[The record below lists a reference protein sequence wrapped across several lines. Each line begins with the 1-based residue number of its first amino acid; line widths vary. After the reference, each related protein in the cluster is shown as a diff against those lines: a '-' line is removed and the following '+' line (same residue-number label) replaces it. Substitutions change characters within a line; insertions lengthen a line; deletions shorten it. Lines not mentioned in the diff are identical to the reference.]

1 MTSIL
6 LMIITV
12 VLAIGLIA
20 LGLFNYNSQFENNVE
35 RESYSFLNMFP
46 YELQDKPKMKYSLFF
61 RFVVVLF
68 SISIIVFAF
77 LEFFFL
83 NIDGFKTIHD
93 YLIGSLLS
101 LLGITIIGIFHLDLT
116 KYKFHLLSTSLLF
129 TLTFILYVY
138 VGLFTFIDPRS
149 TYNEALGYILF
160 IIAGCIL
167 LTLIFSPLKRWM
179 YLEKKEENGQITYH
193 RKHLSILPF
202 MEWIFL
208 GLDVLL
214 IILIALF

>member
-1 MTSIL
+1 
-6 LMIITV
+6 
-12 VLAIGLIA
+12 
-20 LGLFNYNSQFENNVE
+20 
-35 RESYSFLNMFP
+35 
-46 YELQDKPKMKYSLFF
+46 MKYSLFF

-149 TYNEALGYILF
+149 TYNEVLGYILF